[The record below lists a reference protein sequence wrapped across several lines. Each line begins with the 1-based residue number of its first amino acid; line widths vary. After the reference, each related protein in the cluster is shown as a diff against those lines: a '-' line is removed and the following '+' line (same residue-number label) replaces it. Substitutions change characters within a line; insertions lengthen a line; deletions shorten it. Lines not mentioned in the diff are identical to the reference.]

1 MTTFRCFASTL
12 CFEKYGISSVRET
25 KRFHTVLLPVSAA
38 QNVIT
43 MRPRLHLVAPPQET
57 AKPIEFPK
65 SARRAVA
72 RKNFAK
78 RTKPFLFTEE
88 VPQRKK
94 KLAATS

>member
-25 KRFHTVLLPVSAA
+25 ARFHTVLLPVSSA
-38 QNVIT
+38 QKVIP
-43 MRPRLHLVAPPQET
+43 MRPKLHLVAPQKQAAEHVP
-57 AKPIEFPK
+57 FPK
-65 SARRAVA
+65 AARRAGA
-72 RKNFAK
+72 RKNAAR